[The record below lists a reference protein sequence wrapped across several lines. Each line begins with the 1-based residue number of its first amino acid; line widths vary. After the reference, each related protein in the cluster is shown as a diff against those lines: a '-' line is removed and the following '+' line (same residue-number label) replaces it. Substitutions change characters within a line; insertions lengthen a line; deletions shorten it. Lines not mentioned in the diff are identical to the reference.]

1 MYLLYIKTVNCSRLT
16 NELSVLS
23 HTVSVGSLQEASHM
37 DDCRWINSTF
47 VIQMFLL
54 FSFTSDL
61 KRCNGPNACVVNTPT
76 QRKTSWFLAFLLM
89 QLKFNNENMF
99 CTNHNSMGTMHLT
112 YWTFKHV
119 STGQPLPLTQGKANL
134 VLLLL

>member
-23 HTVSVGSLQEASHM
+23 HTVSVGSLQEASHT

-61 KRCNGPNACVVNTPT
+61 KRCNGPNACVVKL
-76 QRKTSWFLAFLLM
+76 QLIGRHLGSWHFFPYAVKV
-89 QLKFNNENMF
+89 Q
-99 CTNHNSMGTMHLT
+99 
-112 YWTFKHV
+112 
-119 STGQPLPLTQGKANL
+119 Q
-134 VLLLL
+134 